1 MKYPELSFE
10 PFFTWANRPRI
21 LYKAGVREELGFEM
35 QKLGGTKVV
44 LYTDKGLVQAGVAQ
58 MVIEAIQA
66 SSLELVGVYDKIV
79 QDARLELINEGA
91 AFYRKGGADC
101 MVVVGGGSVMDTAK
115 AINIMIGGG
124 HEDFSPLA
132 EQVGLFEG
140 ARPLPPHIAFPT
152 TAGTGAEVTYA
163 MVVLNEIARAKVAVG
178 HPFCTPD
185 IAMLDPELTVKL
197 PPKITAF
204 TAMDAM
210 THAIEGSTITLQE
223 TRLLAESE
231 LDAPQLF
238 SVVFSGKPDLKKT
251 LDEPDLFPLKR
262 RIALRLELTGLKK
275 DEVRPFMIARLG
287 GAERFSDDVAMAIFE
302 RARGILA
309 GAATMWGRALSE
321 FGAVVILAYNPKI
334 MPVLV
339 YERFEGFGL
348 RAAQPVEWYRM
359 VTQGNMQNM
368 MPGFAGSLTDQDIL
382 GDMLTVSDADLV
394 RTMYFVWTRMK
405 MVVEPTG
412 VLGLAAVFN
421 HRYDVK
427 GARVGALISG
437 GNVDIAQAAKWFEN
451 LS

>member
-91 AFYRKGGADC
+91 AFYRKCGADC

-115 AINIMIGGG
+115 AVNIMIGGG

-140 ARPLPPHIAFPT
+140 AQPLPPHIAFPT

-163 MVVLNEIARAKVAVG
+163 MVVLNEIAKAKVAVG

-210 THAIEGSTITLQE
+210 THAIEAITTVSANPISDGLGLHAVRIITKYLPEAMKNPGDVDARGYLLIASTMAGMSFINAFTGGVHATAHALGA
-223 TRLLAESE
+223 LYGIPHGLANSIMLPHVMTFNLEE
-231 LDAPQLF
+231 
-238 SVVFSGKPDLKKT
+238 KP
-251 LDEPDLFPLKR
+251 
-262 RIALRLELTGLKK
+262 
-275 DEVRPFMIARLG
+275 
-287 GAERFSDDVAMAIFE
+287 ERFVLIADAMGVNVDGMTPEQAARAAVQAVKDLQKSVGLTQTLKDCGVPEDREALQPLIDLAMGDSQLPYNPRDLEEDDVYNLYLK
-302 RARGILA
+302 AR
-309 GAATMWGRALSE
+309 
-321 FGAVVILAYNPKI
+321 
-334 MPVLV
+334 
-339 YERFEGFGL
+339 
-348 RAAQPVEWYRM
+348 
-359 VTQGNMQNM
+359 
-368 MPGFAGSLTDQDIL
+368 
-382 GDMLTVSDADLV
+382 
-394 RTMYFVWTRMK
+394 
-405 MVVEPTG
+405 
-412 VLGLAAVFN
+412 
-421 HRYDVK
+421 
-427 GARVGALISG
+427 
-437 GNVDIAQAAKWFEN
+437 
-451 LS
+451 